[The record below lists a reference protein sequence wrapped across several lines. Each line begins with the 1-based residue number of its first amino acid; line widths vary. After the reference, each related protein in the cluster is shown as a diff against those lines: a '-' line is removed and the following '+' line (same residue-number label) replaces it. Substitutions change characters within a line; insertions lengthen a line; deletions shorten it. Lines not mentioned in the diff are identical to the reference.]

1 LHGLIACTVP
11 LVNGGTKAKCEDGVW
26 LGLEISFV
34 SCSKRIIP
42 LIDTK
47 EMLQNTI

>member
-1 LHGLIACTVP
+1 LHGLIACTVQ

-34 SCSKRIIP
+34 SVPRE
-42 LIDTK
+42 LFR
-47 EMLQNTI
+47 